1 MKNSTENIYKQKV
14 NQVIDYINSNL
25 HQPLQL
31 NVIADIVNMSQRQLL
46 RMMSSALK
54 EPLYTYVARQRVE
67 RAVLYMQIEDMSL
80 QNLRAVI

>member
-54 EPLYTYVARQRVE
+54 EPLYTYTAKLLQKSEMRKDIV
-67 RAVLYMQIEDMSL
+67 IELSYKGFG
-80 QNLRAVI
+80 

>member
-31 NVIADIVNMSQRQLL
+31 NVIDDKVNMSKRQLN

-54 EPLYTYVARQRVE
+54 EP
-67 RAVLYMQIEDMSL
+67 
-80 QNLRAVI
+80 